1 MKRKDLLWFLLAVP
15 AAIWVV
21 FFLAAPLILTIVM
34 SFAQKGAY
42 GRVVYELSFE
52 NYLRMFDVLYLRI
65 YWSSIKLAV
74 MTVAACLLIGYPTA
88 LWMARSDAKMR
99 KLLMVL
105 VMLPFLT
112 NFIIRAHGIKILL
125 SHKGPIKAL
134 LFGMG
139 WVNEDF
145 SLTESSL
152 AVWIGMVSNYLPF
165 MILPLYAALER
176 FDFSLVEAARDLG
189 ASRFQAFQKIVL
201 PMTSQAMI
209 SGSILVFMPALGE
222 FIIPDFLG
230 GARVMLM
237 GNLITEQFLKARDW
251 PFGAALAVLMLATVM
266 LPMIWNLRRRGA
278 EAGLAHG

>member
-1 MKRKDLLWFLLAVP
+1 VTRKDLLWFLLVIP

-21 FFLAAPLILTIVM
+21 IFLAAPLILTVVM

-74 MTVAACLLIGYPTA
+74 LTVAASLLIGYPTA
-88 LWMARSDAKMR
+88 LWMARSHPKRR

-125 SHKGPIKAL
+125 SHKGPIKAIL
-134 LFGMG
+134 LSMG
-139 WVNEDF
+139 VVQEDF
-145 SLTESSL
+145 SMTESSL

-189 ASRFQAFQKIVL
+189 ASRFQAFVRIVL
-201 PMTSQAMI
+201 PLTSQAII

-266 LPMIWNLRRRGA
+266 LPMIWSMRRRHS
-278 EAGLAHG
+278 EVGLAHG